1 MKKKILGLLGLGLKF
16 EVVFGIGFLINFH
29 ATLDLDILDLI
40 LNTTDSRL
48 LIKKKL
54 KFGPPPILH
63 PTYGSRI

>member
-48 LIKKKL
+48 LIKK
-54 KFGPPPILH
+54 
-63 PTYGSRI
+63 S